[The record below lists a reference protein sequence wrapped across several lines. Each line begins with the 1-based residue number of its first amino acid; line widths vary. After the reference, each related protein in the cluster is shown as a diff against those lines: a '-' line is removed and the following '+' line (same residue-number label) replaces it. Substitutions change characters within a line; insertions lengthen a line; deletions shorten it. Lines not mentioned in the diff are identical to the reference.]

1 MYYILSGCIYTCK
14 YTSITKI
21 SFQQNRPIQTLQKLF
36 HSEGSTYTNTIKK
49 KQQQT
54 SKGLGVSK
62 DEEFEKFKSYI
73 K

>member
-1 MYYILSGCIYTCK
+1 M
-14 YTSITKI
+14 I

-49 KQQQT
+49 KKQQQT
-54 SKGLGVSK
+54 SKGLRVSK

>member
-1 MYYILSGCIYTCK
+1 M
-14 YTSITKI
+14 I

-54 SKGLGVSK
+54 SKGLRVSK
-62 DEEFEKFKSYI
+62 DEVFEKFKSYI